1 MTEARMQETPSYA
14 PGTFCWVEL
23 ATTDGEA
30 AKKFYT
36 GLFGWTID
44 DRPMGPGM
52 VYTMLNLDGKNAGA
66 LYKMEQDMIT
76 QGVPSHWSSYVLV
89 TSADESAAKA
99 KELGA
104 TVLAGPFDVQT
115 HGRMAVIQDPTG
127 AVFALWQPND
137 NKGAGV
143 VNVANSFCWNELMTT
158 DTTKDGDFYT
168 GLFGWGKDTQN
179 FGPLEY
185 TMFQN
190 GERPAGGMLKIT
202 PEMGPIPPNWLV
214 YFAVDDCDAKTQKA
228 KELGGSVMKPPDDI
242 PGIGRFSILTDP
254 QGAAFALIKL
264 ENPEAAAERK
274 A

>member
-1 MTEARMQETPSYA
+1 MTEARMQETPAFA

-23 ATTDGEA
+23 ATNEGEA

-36 GLFGWTID
+36 GLFGWTPD

-52 VYTMLNLDGKNAGA
+52 VYTMLNLGGKNVGA
-66 LYKMEQDMIT
+66 LYQVEPERIA
-76 QGVPSHWSSYVLV
+76 QGVPPHWMSYVLV
-89 TSADESAAKA
+89 TSADETAAKA

-104 TVLAGPFDVQT
+104 TLLAGPFDVMT
-115 HGRMAVIQDPTG
+115 FGRMAVVQDPTG
-127 AVFALWQPND
+127 AVFSLWQAKD
-137 NKGAGV
+137 HQGATA
-143 VNVANSFCWNELMTT
+143 VNVPNSFCWNELMTT
-158 DTTKDGDFYT
+158 DTAKDGAFYS
-168 GLFGWGKDTQN
+168 GLFGWKRDTQN

-214 YFAVDDCDAKTQKA
+214 YFAVDDCDAKTKKA
-228 KELGGSVMKPPDDI
+228 TELGASVMKPPDDI

-264 ENPEAAAERK
+264 ENPEPPAERK

>member
-1 MTEARMQETPSYA
+1 MTEARMQETPSFA

-23 ATTDGEA
+23 ATTDNEA

-52 VYTMLNLDGKNAGA
+52 VYTMLNLAGKQAGA
-66 LYKMEQDMIT
+66 LYKMEQDLIT

-89 TSADESAAKA
+89 TSADETAAKA

-104 TVLAGPFDVQT
+104 TIFAGPFDVAT

-127 AVFALWQPND
+127 AVFALWEAKDHP
-137 NKGAGV
+137 GAGV
-143 VNVANSFCWNELMTT
+143 VNVPNSFCWNELMTT
-158 DTTKDGDFYT
+158 DTAKDGDFYT
-168 GLFGWGKDTQN
+168 GLFGWGKNTQN

-185 TMFQN
+185 TMFAN

-228 KELGGSVMKPPDDI
+228 KELGASVMKPPDDI
-242 PGIGRFSILTDP
+242 PSIGRFSILTDP

-264 ENPEAAAERK
+264 ENAEASAERK

>member
-1 MTEARMQETPSYA
+1 MTEARMQETPDYA

-23 ATTDGEA
+23 GTTDAEA
-30 AKKFYT
+30 AKKFYSE
-36 GLFGWTID
+36 LFGWTIE
-44 DRPMGPGM
+44 DRPVGPDM
-52 VYTMLNLDGKNAGA
+52 IYTILNLDGKNAGA
-66 LYKMEQDMIT
+66 LYPLDKEKQA
-76 QGVPSHWSSYVLV
+76 QGIPSNWLSYASVAN
-89 TSADESAAKA
+89 ADETAAKA

-104 TVLAGPFDVQT
+104 TIMAGPFDVMT
-115 HGRMAVIQDPTG
+115 VGRMAVVQDPTG
-127 AVFALWQPND
+127 AVFALWQAKD
-137 NKGAGV
+137 HKGAGV

-158 DTTKDGDFYT
+158 DTAKDGDFYT

-185 TMFQN
+185 TMFSN
-190 GERPAGGMLKIT
+190 GGRPAGGMLQIT
-202 PEMGPIPPNWLV
+202 PAMGPIPPNWLV

-242 PGIGRFSILTDP
+242 PNIGRFSILTDP

-264 ENPEAAAERK
+264 ENPEASAERK